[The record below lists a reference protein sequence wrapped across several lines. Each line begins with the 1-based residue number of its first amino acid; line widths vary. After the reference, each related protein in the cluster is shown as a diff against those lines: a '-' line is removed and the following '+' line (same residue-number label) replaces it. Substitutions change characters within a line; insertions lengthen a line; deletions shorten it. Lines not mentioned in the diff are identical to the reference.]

1 MKRDRRLRVLESALF
16 HPDLSYAEKA
26 FMAVVCTLRTEYVD
40 GERRHG
46 SRGMTPDG
54 KFTLHLD
61 YLAGALG
68 TSKEGV
74 RKVRRSLEARGALAE
89 VHKATHGRPATW
101 QAFVVR
107 GAKNGSLTGG
117 EKGTPYGF
125 GGWLTRVAE
134 KAPLTYR
141 DTQGSDHEPTSG
153 AVRLP
158 VAEVSSSSYERAV
171 EPEAAVEVPVCPF
184 HLWRSCPEDCRH
196 FDARRH
202 A

>member
-1 MKRDRRLRVLESALF
+1 VKRDRRLRVLESALF
-16 HPDLSYAEKA
+16 SPDLSYAEKA
-26 FMAVVCTLRTEYVD
+26 FLAVVCTLRTEYVE

-74 RKVRRSLEARGALAE
+74 RKVRRSLEARGALTE

-107 GAKNGSLTGG
+107 GAKNGSLTSG

-125 GGWLTRVAE
+125 GEWLTRVAE

-141 DTQGSDHEPTSG
+141 TTQGSDHAPTQG
-153 AVRLP
+153 APRTP
-158 VAEVSSSSYERAV
+158 VAGVIGSNKEQSDPTPSAEVTA
-171 EPEAAVEVPVCPF
+171 CPW
-184 HLWRSCPEDCRH
+184 HTWQTCPEDCRH
-196 FDARRH
+196 ADARRSS
-202 A
+202 